1 VVGINKMPETEGQ
14 HIIEVSVRNFMGLIG
29 LNIKPDGND
38 IVVVGKNAQGKTS
51 FLEALRWALAGKD
64 ATKNKQPIRMGEEFA
79 EVILK
84 LDDMTI
90 SKYLSIDG
98 KPQLKIKSNEEAYF
112 PSPAAMLKKLVGEL
126 AYNPTDF
133 MALHP
138 KKQVEVLLSMIDTGE
153 ESIPNLDRQ
162 REEAYGLRTIINK
175 DAKKYES
182 LRNNCGYIPKDTP
195 KEENSIAELSH
206 ELTTALAIEER
217 DRVDKQAK
225 VNNTHAIESKK
236 RMIQQINEE
245 IEIINKQN
253 DDLLISINNYEDPNT
268 SKIQDSINN
277 AESINKQVRLAKD
290 RDRYA
295 EQMHEAQ
302 DRSTELTHEIE
313 EIDETKAYI
322 LEQANMPVDGL
333 GFDENGI
340 TLNGV
345 ELARCSSTEQIKV
358 AMGVYFG
365 TAPQGPNAI
374 KIVIIQDGSLLDEDS
389 LEYVKKICAEK
400 GYQPIIEK
408 VSKEAGANEI
418 LIESGEVKE

>member
-1 VVGINKMPETEGQ
+1 MTEGQ
-14 HIIEVSVRNFMGLIG
+14 HIIEMNATNFMRLVSVHIK
-29 LNIKPDGND
+29 LNGKDG
-38 IVVVGKNAQGKTS
+38 VVVGRNGQGKTS
-51 FLEALRWALAGKD
+51 LLDAIRWALNGRD

-84 LDDMTI
+84 LNDMTI
-90 SKYLSIDG
+90 SKYLSVDG
-98 KPQLKIKSNEEAYF
+98 KPQLKIKSNEGAYF

-153 ESIPNLDRQ
+153 ESIPNLNKQ
-162 REEAYGLRTIINK
+162 REETYGLRTIINK
-175 DAKKYES
+175 DANKYET
-182 LRNNCGYIPKDTP
+182 LRNKCGYIPNDTP
-195 KEENSIAELSH
+195 TEEISIAELSH
-206 ELTTALAIEER
+206 ELTTAMAIEEQHR
-217 DRVDKQAK
+217 IDITAKESNDQSIKSKLVMIDKIK
-225 VNNTHAIESKK
+225 D
-236 RMIQQINEE
+236 E
-245 IEIINKQN
+245 IEVIGHQS
-253 DDLLISINNYEDPNT
+253 DDLTTSILNYESPNT
-268 SKIQDSINN
+268 LEIQDSINN
-277 AESINKQVRLAKD
+277 AEDINKQVRLAKD
-290 RDRYA
+290 RDSYA
-295 EQMHEAQ
+295 EQMHGAQ
-302 DRSTELTHEIE
+302 QRSIELTNEIE
-313 EIDETKAYI
+313 EIDKTKAYI
-322 LEQANMPVDGL
+322 LEQANMPVEGL

-389 LEYVKKICAEK
+389 FEYVKKICAEK

-418 LIESGEVKE
+418 LIEAGEVKE

>member
-1 VVGINKMPETEGQ
+1 MTEEGQ
-14 HIIEVSVRNFMGLIG
+14 HIIEVSITNFMRLVGVH
-29 LNIKPDGND
+29 IKPNGES
-38 IVVVGKNAQGKTS
+38 ITVVGRNAQGKTS
-51 FLEALRWALAGKD
+51 VLEAIRHALNSRD

-79 EVILK
+79 EVILT

-90 SKYLSIDG
+90 TKYLSIDG
-98 KPQLKIKSNEEAYF
+98 KPQLKIKSNEGAYF

-153 ESIPNLDRQ
+153 DSIPDLDAQ

-175 DAKKYES
+175 DAIKYEN

-195 KEENSIAELSH
+195 MEEISIAGLSQ
-206 ELTTALAIEER
+206 ELTEALAIEEQHR
-217 DRVDKQAK
+217 IDIATKTSNK
-225 VNNTHAIESKK
+225 ITIKNKLT
-236 RMIQQINEE
+236 E
-245 IEIINKQN
+245 IEKIKTIIYTLEDENK
-253 DDLLISINNYEDPNT
+253 DIDRSINNYEDPNT
-268 SKIQDSINN
+268 SLIQDSINN
-277 AESINKQVRLAKD
+277 AEGTNKQVRLAKD
-290 RDRYA
+290 RDSYA
-295 EQMHEAQ
+295 DQMHEAQ
-302 DRSTELTHEIE
+302 QRSNELTHEIE
-313 EIDETKAYI
+313 EIDKTKAYV
-322 LEQANMPVDGL
+322 LEKANMPVEGL

-345 ELARCSSTEQIKV
+345 KLARCSSTEQIKV

-389 LEYVKKICAEK
+389 LEHVKNICAKE

-418 LIESGEVKE
+418 LIEAGEVKS

>member
-1 VVGINKMPETEGQ
+1 MIEGQ
-14 HIIEVSVRNFMGLIG
+14 HIIEISVTNFMRIVAVHITPNGT
-29 LNIKPDGND
+29 DV
-38 IVVVGKNAQGKTS
+38 VVVGKNAQGKTS

-64 ATKNKQPIRMGEEFA
+64 AIKNKQPIRMGEEFA

-98 KPQLKIKSNEEAYF
+98 KPQLKIKSNEGAYF

-153 ESIPNLDRQ
+153 ESIPNLDKQ

-182 LRNNCGYIPKDTP
+182 LRNNCGYIPNDTP
-195 KEENSIAELSH
+195 TEEISIAGLSQ
-206 ELTTALAIEER
+206 ELTEALAIEEQHRHDMAGLDKRTRKISDAR
-217 DRVDKQAK
+217 D
-225 VNNTHAIESKK
+225 
-236 RMIQQINEE
+236 QIRILHETIAQLEDEE
-245 IEIINKQN
+245 DSLET
-253 DDLLISINNYEDPNT
+253 SINNYEDPKT
-268 SKIQDSINN
+268 SEIQGQINS
-277 AESINKQVRLAKD
+277 ADAINKQVRLAKD
-290 RDRYA
+290 RDNYA
-295 EQMHEAQ
+295 DQMHKAH

>member
-1 VVGINKMPETEGQ
+1 MTEEGQ
-14 HIIEVSVRNFMGLIG
+14 HIIEVSITNFMRLVGVH
-29 LNIKPDGND
+29 IKPNGES
-38 IVVVGKNAQGKTS
+38 ITVVGRNAQGKTS
-51 FLEALRWALAGKD
+51 VLEAIRHALNSRD

-79 EVILK
+79 EVILT

-90 SKYLSIDG
+90 TKYLSIDG
-98 KPQLKIKSNEEAYF
+98 KPQLKIKSNEGAYF

-153 ESIPNLDRQ
+153 DSIPDLDAQ

-175 DAKKYES
+175 DAIKYEN

-195 KEENSIAELSH
+195 
-206 ELTTALAIEER
+206 
-217 DRVDKQAK
+217 
-225 VNNTHAIESKK
+225 
-236 RMIQQINEE
+236 MEE
-245 IEIINKQN
+245 ISIEKIKTIIYTLEDENK
-253 DDLLISINNYEDPNT
+253 DIDRSINNYEDPNT
-268 SKIQDSINN
+268 SLIQDSINN
-277 AESINKQVRLAKD
+277 AEGTNKQVRLAKD
-290 RDRYA
+290 RDSYA
-295 EQMHEAQ
+295 DQMHEAQ
-302 DRSTELTHEIE
+302 QRSNELTHEIE
-313 EIDETKAYI
+313 EIDKTKAYV
-322 LEQANMPVDGL
+322 LEKANMPVEGL

-345 ELARCSSTEQIKV
+345 KLARCSSTEQIKV

-389 LEYVKKICAEK
+389 LEHVKNICAKE

-418 LIESGEVKE
+418 LIEAGEVKS

>member
-1 VVGINKMPETEGQ
+1 MVEEGQ
-14 HIIEVSVRNFMGLIG
+14 HIIEISVTNFMRIVGVHITPYG
-29 LNIKPDGND
+29 KD

-51 FLEALRWALAGKD
+51 ILEALRWALAGKD
-64 ATKNKQPIRMGEEFA
+64 ATKNKQPIRIGEEFA

-90 SKYLSIDG
+90 SKYISIDG
-98 KPQLKIKSNEEAYF
+98 KPQLKIKSNEGAYF

-153 ESIPNLDRQ
+153 ESIPDLDAQ

-175 DAKKYES
+175 DAKKYEN
-182 LRNNCGYIPKDTP
+182 LRNNCGYIPMDTP
-195 KEENSIAELSH
+195 TEEISIAGLSQ
-206 ELTTALAIEER
+206 ELTDALAIEEQHR
-217 DRVDKQAK
+217 IDIVTHELNNGSIAAK
-225 VNNTHAIESKK
+225 KDEIKRLNNE
-236 RMIQQINEE
+236 INH
-245 IEIINKQN
+245 IMKI
-253 DDLLISINNYEDPNT
+253 DDELLLSMKNYEDPDT
-268 SKIQDSINN
+268 SAIRDKINN
-277 AESINKQVRLAKD
+277 AEGINKQVRLAKD
-290 RDRYA
+290 RDNYA
-295 EQMHEAQ
+295 NQMHKAQ
-302 DRSTELTHEIE
+302 DRSTELTQEIE
-313 EIDETKAYI
+313 EIDKTKAYI

-418 LIESGEVKE
+418 LIEAGEVKNGN